1 MRVIIIAQRKIRTQ
15 PAEPVQ
21 QLHFK
26 ILKIYPRVILSIIKS
41 RWANKVVQML
51 DKRKRSKLDF
61 SKLFSCLRYCI
72 YYIPILQLYWFSE
85 NLSAVSQVSAFIS
98 SNLIRTSKIIF
109 LCKKNGEIYVLRLH
123 KKISWNITSRYLTV
137 LRRKCRLRE
146 FDQREVF
153 IFFYLNQ
160 HSLEDKW
167 EFATS
172 TQQQCKKSLGFISE
186 EI

>member
-1 MRVIIIAQRKIRTQ
+1 
-15 PAEPVQ
+15 
-21 QLHFK
+21 
-26 ILKIYPRVILSIIKS
+26 
-41 RWANKVVQML
+41 ML

-153 IFFYLNQ
+153 IFFLFESTFVRRQVRVCNFNNNAKKVLGSILTTVLQ
-160 HSLEDKW
+160 ISRFWNLARMRDWGSKSREIARSREI
-167 EFATS
+167 EF
-172 TQQQCKKSLGFISE
+172 
-186 EI
+186 

>member
-1 MRVIIIAQRKIRTQ
+1 
-15 PAEPVQ
+15 
-21 QLHFK
+21 
-26 ILKIYPRVILSIIKS
+26 
-41 RWANKVVQML
+41 ML

-153 IFFYLNQ
+153 IFFLFESTFVRRQVRVCNFNSTTMQKKFGVHFRRNIIWGKASKITKQQRNILMYYYNVRLCLLLSFYLLC
-160 HSLEDKW
+160 SKW
-167 EFATS
+167 NT
-172 TQQQCKKSLGFISE
+172 L
-186 EI
+186 